1 MPVKNAAFLAL
12 VGLALLT
19 LLTLADLI
27 QTVSGVMR
35 GILPALAVFRSLIY
49 AFASLTATIFVW
61 AVYKRE

>member
-35 GILPALAVFRSLIY
+35 GIVPALAVFRSLIY